1 MEQPNRLSF
10 APTHLCKRF
19 HLQHTQSPS
28 DTEMDYYV
36 GEYVAG
42 TARIA
47 ISKSKAPLPNG
58 KSQAILILNFG
69 GSNVLLRDSGLPESN
84 SSSLKTLAVYI
95 PEELVGCMRFELSAF
110 DSQYVTFGTASAE
123 PSASKTM
130 LDT

>member
-1 MEQPNRLSF
+1 M
-10 APTHLCKRF
+10 
-19 HLQHTQSPS
+19 PS

-42 TARIA
+42 PSRIA

-58 KSQAILILNFG
+58 KSQSILVLNFG

-123 PSASKTM
+123 PSEKQDHAGYLIIQGYIPGIVFHRKH
-130 LDT
+130 